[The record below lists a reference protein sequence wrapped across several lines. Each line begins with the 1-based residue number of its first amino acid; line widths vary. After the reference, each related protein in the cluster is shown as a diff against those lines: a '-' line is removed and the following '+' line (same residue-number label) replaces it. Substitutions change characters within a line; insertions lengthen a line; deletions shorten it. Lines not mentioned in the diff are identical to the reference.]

1 MRMLA
6 NRRRRRAGGP
16 AGRSAVGALA
26 VGALAVGILAGPLA
40 GQSRSGEPPRNPSA
54 ESATTV
60 YEGASVLDG
69 TGAPLRAEMSI
80 VVRDGRIAAL
90 TPTVELSL
98 DDWPDAEV
106 EDARGLYVIPGLIE
120 SHTHLA
126 TRADRAAAEFEL
138 NRFIYGGVTT
148 VRDMAGD
155 ARALAELQRAALV
168 GEIPAP
174 DIHYAALVAGAS
186 FFVDPRTR
194 ASSLGEV
201 PGRVPWLQIVD
212 DDTDL
217 AETIAVARGTWATG
231 LKTYASIEGPLL
243 ARIAAEARRQGIP
256 VWSHTHVGPALPM
269 DVARA
274 GVTTMSHVCSLASAA
289 IPEEVVAEARAGRR
303 AGMVDVDLEDP
314 RIDAVLE
321 EMRRRGTVLDATL
334 KVGFFRAEMTIAQ
347 DSAAGP
353 PAQRGAQRPEPR
365 PEPAGARR
373 PDAPPPDPRRRGVR
387 ARCSPED
394 GVELTR
400 RAWRAGVPIAAGTD
414 APPAPGSEWPAL
426 YDELA
431 YLHERV
437 GMPMVDVIRAATRNG
452 ALALDLGEETGTVE
466 EGKYANL
473 VFLERD
479 PTVNVDNLRSIRFTL
494 KRGHRFDRDAFDL
507 GPPPARPMSSG
518 QDYGGLRVVNPF
530 AEDGR

>member
-1 MRMLA
+1 MIDMSTRGG
-6 NRRRRRAGGP
+6 RGQQGTRA
-16 AGRSAVGALA
+16 AALA
-26 VGALAVGILAGPLA
+26 GTALLAALSAPAAPLA
-40 GQSRSGEPPRNPSA
+40 GQSRSGEPPRNPTA
-54 ESATTV
+54 ESETTV
-60 YEGASVLDG
+60 YEGVAILDG
-69 TGAPLRAEMSI
+69 TGAPLMPDMSI

-90 TPTVELSL
+90 ARTDELSL
-98 DDWPDAEV
+98 DAWPEAEV

-155 ARALAELQRAALV
+155 VRALAELQRAALV

-174 DIHYAALVAGAS
+174 DIHYAALVAGES

-194 ASSLGEV
+194 SSSMGEV

-212 DDTDL
+212 DETDL
-217 AETIAVARGTWATG
+217 AETIALARGTWATG

-274 GVTTMSHVCSLASAA
+274 GVTSMSHVCSLASAA
-289 IPEEVVAEARAGRR
+289 IPDEVIEEARAGRR
-303 AGMVDVDLEDP
+303 SGRVEVDLTDP

-321 EMRRRGTVLDATL
+321 EMKRQGTVLDATL
-334 KVGFFRAEMTIAQ
+334 KVGFFREQMTMVR
-347 DSAAGP
+347 DSAAAP
-353 PAQRGAQRPEPR
+353 PAPPAPPAPR
-365 PEPAGARR
+365 PDATREG

-387 ARCSPED
+387 AACSAEESI
-394 GVELTR
+394 GLTR
-400 RAWRAGVPIAAGTD
+400 RAHEAGVPIAAGTD
-414 APPAPGSEWPAL
+414 APPAPGAEWPAL

-437 GMPMVDVIRAATRNG
+437 GMSMTDVLQAATRNG
-452 ALALDLGEETGTVE
+452 ALALGLAEEIGTVE

-473 VFLERD
+473 VFLEAD
-479 PTVNVDNLRSIRFTL
+479 PTAAVENLTSIRFTL
-494 KRGHRFDRDAFDL
+494 KRGARFDRDEFEL
-507 GPPPARPMSSG
+507 GTPPR
-518 QDYGGLRVVNPF
+518 R
-530 AEDGR
+530 

>member
-1 MRMLA
+1 MPNPGIRGRLA
-6 NRRRRRAGGP
+6 AT
-16 AGRSAVGALA
+16 AALVA
-26 VGALAVGILAGPLA
+26 ICALHAPLA
-40 GQSRSGEPPRNPSA
+40 SQSRSGGPLRNPNA
-54 ESATTV
+54 EPEMTV
-60 YEGASVLDG
+60 YEGASILNG
-69 TGAPLRAEMSI
+69 TGAPLMPDMSI

-90 TPTVELSL
+90 APMDELSL
-98 DDWPDAEV
+98 EDWPEAEI

-138 NRFIYGGVTT
+138 NRLIYGGVTT

-155 ARALAELQRAALV
+155 VRALAELQRAALM

-174 DIHYAALVAGAS
+174 DIHYAALLAGES

-194 ASSLGEV
+194 ASSMGEV

-212 DDTDL
+212 DETDL
-217 AETIAVARGTWATG
+217 AETIALARGTWATG

-274 GVTTMSHVCSLASAA
+274 GVTSMSHVCSLASAA
-289 IPEEVVAEARAGRR
+289 IPDEVVAEALAGGRS
-303 AGMVDVDLEDP
+303 GMVEVDLEDP

-321 EMRRRGTVLDATL
+321 EMQRQGTVLDATL
-334 KVGFFRAEMTIAQ
+334 KVGFFREEMV
-347 DSAAGP
+347 AGRDGLATP
-353 PAQRGAQRPEPR
+353 PARRPDAPGE
-365 PEPAGARR
+365 G

-387 ARCSPED
+387 AACSAEES
-394 GVELTR
+394 VELTR
-400 RAWRAGVPIAAGTD
+400 RAYEAGVLISTGTD
-414 APPAPGSEWPAL
+414 APPAPGAEWPAL
-426 YDELA
+426 HDELA

-437 GMPMVDVIRAATRNG
+437 GMPMEDVIRAATRNG
-452 ALALDLGEETGTVE
+452 ALALGLAEEIGTIE

-479 PTVNVDNLRSIRFTL
+479 PVAGVENLKSVSFTL
-494 KRGHRFDRDAFDL
+494 KRGQRFDRDEFEL
-507 GPPPARPMSSG
+507 GAQPARRP
-518 QDYGGLRVVNPF
+518 
-530 AEDGR
+530 

>member
-1 MRMLA
+1 MSRTG
-6 NRRRRRAGGP
+6 AGGRLAAEAPP
-16 AGRSAVGALA
+16 AATAALA
-26 VGALAVGILAGPLA
+26 VLAALSTLSAPVA
-40 GQSRSGEPPRNPSA
+40 GQSRSGEPPRNPNADS
-54 ESATTV
+54 ETTI
-60 YEGASVLDG
+60 YEGVSVLDG
-69 TGAPLRAEMSI
+69 TGAPLLPDMSI
-80 VVRDGRIAAL
+80 VVRDGRIAAVDR
-90 TPTVELSL
+90 TDGLSPE
-98 DDWPDAEV
+98 DWPEAEI

-155 ARALAELQRAALV
+155 VRALAELQRAALV

-174 DIHYAALVAGAS
+174 DIHYAALVAGES

-194 ASSLGEV
+194 SSSMGEV

-212 DDTDL
+212 DETDL
-217 AETIAVARGTWATG
+217 TETIALARGTWATG

-269 DVARA
+269 DVAGA
-274 GVTTMSHVCSLASAA
+274 GVTSMSHVCSLASAA
-289 IPEEVVAEARAGRR
+289 IPDDVMAEALAGRR
-303 AGMVDVDLEDP
+303 SGMVDVDLDDP

-321 EMRRRGTVLDATL
+321 EMRRQGTVLDATL
-334 KVGFFRAEMTIAQ
+334 KVGFFREERMAVLAR
-347 DSAAGP
+347 DSLGP
-353 PAQRGAQRPEPR
+353 P
-365 PEPAGARR
+365 
-373 PDAPPPDPRRRGVR
+373 PDAPPPPPDPRRRGVR
-387 ARCSPED
+387 AQCSPEQ

-431 YLHERV
+431 YFSKRV
-437 GMPMVDVIRAATRNG
+437 GMPMVDVVRAATSHG
-452 ALALDLGEETGTVE
+452 ALALGLAEEIGTVE

-473 VFLERD
+473 VFLEDD
-479 PTVNVDNLRSIRFTL
+479 PSAGVENLKSVLFTL
-494 KRGHRFDRDAFDL
+494 KRGRRFDRQDFEL
-507 GPPPARPMSSG
+507 GTPPSRRP
-518 QDYGGLRVVNPF
+518 
-530 AEDGR
+530 